1 MERIVPEALS
11 LLQFLLPGFLA
22 AWVFYAFTSYR
33 KPSEFERIIQAL
45 IFTLLIRAG
54 VTCVRGVLVVIGRKA
69 AMGVWTTD
77 IELLWS
83 ITIAFLLGILFSYLA
98 NTDHFHRIVRHFGIT
113 RETSFPSEW
122 FGAFLKNITYV
133 VLQLKDER
141 RIYGWPMDWP
151 SSPKIGY
158 FTLREASWLDG
169 ENQIPIKGVSCV
181 LINSE
186 DVRWV
191 EFMEKTW
198 EKSDVNE
205 KIESAAADSTD
216 TGKSRGN

>member
-1 MERIVPEALS
+1 MERVVPEAIS

-33 KPSEFERIIQAL
+33 KPSEFERIVQAL
-45 IFTLLIRAG
+45 IFTLLVKAG
-54 VTCVRGVLVVIGRKA
+54 LTCVRGMLIFAGHRFTIGR
-69 AMGVWTTD
+69 WTSD
-77 IELLWS
+77 VELLWS
-83 ITIAFLLGILFSYLA
+83 ISIGFLLGILFSYLA
-98 NTDHFHRIVRHFGIT
+98 NTDHFHSLVRYLGIT

-122 FGAFLKNITYV
+122 FGAFLKNVTYV

-141 RIYGWPMDWP
+141 RIYGWPMNWP
-151 SSPKIGY
+151 STPNIGY

-169 ENQIPIKGVSCV
+169 ENQIPIKGVSSV

-198 EKSDVNE
+198 EKNNVD
-205 KIESAAADSTD
+205 ESSKSTAADGQTSAP
-216 TGKSRGN
+216 G